1 MTLRALWISALVPIL
16 LAFDLSGAALADT
29 PLKPPADFVHETPA
43 ATVRGSVERN
53 RTTIT
58 QHGVPHSPT
67 WAIPVWARF
76 YSLSP
81 LADAI
86 LVLNGGG
93 NLLGSRDPDQIVMTV
108 WYLEGDTPQARAFTL
123 AEVMEPS
130 DMPRT
135 VSHYVWL
142 DSYEPGESGWRL
154 RLADGRQ
161 ITVTYR

>member
-1 MTLRALWISALVPIL
+1 MRWISTALFL
-16 LAFDLSGAALADT
+16 LSGLFGMAHADT
-29 PLKPPADFVHETPA
+29 PLSPPADFVHETPD

-81 LADAI
+81 TADAI
-86 LVLNGGG
+86 LVLAPGG
-93 NLLGSRDPDQIVMTV
+93 NLLDSRDPDQIVMTV
-108 WYLEGDTPQARAFTL
+108 WYLEGDKPQSRPFRL
-123 AEVMEPS
+123 AEVMNPA

-135 VSHYVWL
+135 VSHYAWL
-142 DSYEPGESGWRL
+142 TSYVQDETGWRL
-154 RLADGRQ
+154 RLADGRK
-161 ITVTYR
+161 IIVTYR